1 MIRDAIDT
9 VLGLARL
16 AWLVAA
22 SGFRLRGRYWSWR
35 WHTAFGAG
43 PEPKGWAKWRAI
55 LHYAR
60 WVQRMHP

>member
-1 MIRDAIDT
+1 MIRDSIDT
-9 VLGLARL
+9 VLGLGRL
-16 AWLVAA
+16 AWLVMI
-22 SGFRLRGRYWSWR
+22 SGFKLRGPYWSWR

-43 PEPKGWAKWRAI
+43 PAPTSRTAWRAI